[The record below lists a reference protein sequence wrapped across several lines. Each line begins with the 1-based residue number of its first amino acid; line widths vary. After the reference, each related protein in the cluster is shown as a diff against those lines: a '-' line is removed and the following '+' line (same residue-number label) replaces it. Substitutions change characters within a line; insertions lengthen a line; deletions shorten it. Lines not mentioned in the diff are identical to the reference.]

1 MKKLLIPAAIAA
13 FALSPAA
20 FAQTAA
26 GAGGDTYRPDLQT
39 GDGHW
44 FVAGNVGRTDAS
56 TGSRFGSGDF
66 DFQSRDGSKTGYG
79 LTAGYRWKVSPMW
92 GVGIEGGYSDL
103 GNLRVRN
110 AFRDDSV
117 DQTDSTNAL
126 RGWQLGANARVNI
139 NPAWYVGM
147 RGGYFRASDNNAD
160 YYNSVG
166 QDLGLESGGR
176 DGRNSWYAGVGTGW
190 NATERFSVG
199 VHYDYFRAKSGDLR
213 DPVTGVEFEGP
224 KRSTALLSLTGEYT
238 F

>member
-1 MKKLLIPAAIAA
+1 MYKLLIPAAVAA
-13 FALSPAA
+13 LALSPIANVQ
-20 FAQTAA
+20 AQAR
-26 GAGGDTYRPDLQT
+26 GGDNYRPDLQI
-39 GDGHW
+39 GEGHG
-44 FVAGNVGRTDAS
+44 FIAGNVGRTDGGTA
-56 TGSRFGSGDF
+56 GRFGTGDF
-66 DFQSRDGSKTGYG
+66 NLFESREGRKTGYG
-79 LTAGYRWKVSPMW
+79 LAGGYRWKISPMW
-92 GVGIEGGYSDL
+92 GLGVEGGYTDL
-103 GNLRVRN
+103 GNLVVKN

-117 DQTDSTNAL
+117 DQRDDTNAL
-126 RGWQLGANARVNI
+126 RGWHVGGNARAHFT
-139 NPAWYVGM
+139 PAWYVGL

-190 NATERFSVG
+190 NVTDRFSVG

-213 DPVTGVEFEGP
+213 DPATGIEFEGP